1 MNSQRLRANGN
12 NYDMLISGRGDP
24 ILLLHGFS
32 GDKSTWDQLRR
43 ALQPTHSVIALD
55 VLGHG
60 ASDKP
65 ANVAAYRMDRIASDI
80 VNLLDQLDLDDAHL
94 LGYSM
99 GGRLALFMALRY
111 PERFKSLI
119 LESASPGL
127 ASKSER
133 YARRQ
138 SDGALADRIGAEG
151 IMWFVDYWERLP
163 LWATQRRLSVDIL
176 ELQRQ
181 QRLRNIALG
190 LANSLR
196 GMGVGAQPNL
206 WPQLPSLELPTLLIA
221 GECDRKFRQINR
233 EMLQLLPRAQKAI
246 IAGAG
251 HNTNLES
258 TDDFAHVVRSFL
270 DRL

>member
-1 MNSQRLRANGN
+1 
-12 NYDMLISGRGDP
+12 
-24 ILLLHGFS
+24 
-32 GDKSTWDQLRR
+32 
-43 ALQPTHSVIALD
+43 
-55 VLGHG
+55 
-60 ASDKP
+60 
-65 ANVAAYRMDRIASDI
+65 
-80 VNLLDQLDLDDAHL
+80 
-94 LGYSM
+94 
-99 GGRLALFMALRY
+99 
-111 PERFKSLI
+111 
-119 LESASPGL
+119 
-127 ASKSER
+127 
-133 YARRQ
+133 
-138 SDGALADRIGAEG
+138 
-151 IMWFVDYWERLP
+151 MWFVDYWERLP